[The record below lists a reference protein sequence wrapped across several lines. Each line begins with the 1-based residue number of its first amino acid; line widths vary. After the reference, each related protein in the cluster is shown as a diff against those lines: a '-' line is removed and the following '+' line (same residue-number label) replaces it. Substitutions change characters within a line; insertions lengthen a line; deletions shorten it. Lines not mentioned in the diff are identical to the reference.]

1 MKAWLKRASVRNV
14 LKHVLYAVLAVPA
27 APFLVGCWQV
37 LLFGSIY
44 QQSALVLT
52 VALIAIVV
60 HYIVTAVRLRRASR
74 QQSQE

>member
-27 APFLVGCWQV
+27 APLLVGCWQV
-37 LLFGSIY
+37 MLFGSIY

-52 VALIAIVV
+52 VSLIAIVA
-60 HYIVTAVRLRRASR
+60 HYVVVAVRIRKAR
-74 QQSQE
+74 QG

>member
-37 LLFGSIY
+37 LLFGSVY
-44 QQSALVLT
+44 QQTALVLT
-52 VALIAIVV
+52 AALVGILVHAIVV
-60 HYIVTAVRLRRASR
+60 AVRIRKAR
-74 QQSQE
+74 QG